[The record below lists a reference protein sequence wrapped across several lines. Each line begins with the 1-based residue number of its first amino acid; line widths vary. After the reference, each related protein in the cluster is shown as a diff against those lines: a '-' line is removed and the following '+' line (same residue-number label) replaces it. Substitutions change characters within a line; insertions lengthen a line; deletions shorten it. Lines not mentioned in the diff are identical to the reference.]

1 MSKYQE
7 RMVSVSLVALIF
19 FLVLSMFTSN
29 WGFLLFSL
37 PPIFMNLT
45 FAFFAKNNKYIQDFN
60 QKHAEKLN
68 PQ

>member
-37 PPIFMNLT
+37 PPIFINLM
-45 FAFFAKNNKYIQDFN
+45 FAFFAKNNKYIQGFN